1 MFFFMTMKNLEWQR
15 SKVVAQDFVYSF
27 NRLIDS
33 TVAST
38 GGWLFNDKVDKSNPF
53 EALNDS
59 TFRINLR
66 TPFHPMLGLLT
77 LQYCSVVPKEIVDFY
92 GKDFR
97 AHPVGTGPFKLVR
110 WEESNVLVLT
120 KNENYFE
127 RDSAGNRLPYLQ
139 GVRISFMADKGSE
152 FLQFS
157 QGKLDF
163 MTGLDISYKDK
174 LLTATGELNAEW
186 KDKINFEKMPYLN
199 TEYLGISMAKQPIPK
214 R

>member
-1 MFFFMTMKNLEWQR
+1 MKTQDPEKLIQQPCIAKSWKISEDGLNYVFDLRTDVFFHDHDKFKDGKGR
-15 SKVVAQDFVYSF
+15 KVVAQDFVYSF
-27 NRLIDS
+27 KRLIDS

-53 EALNDS
+53 ESLNDA

-120 KNENYFE
+120 KNENCKNS
-127 RDSAGNRLPYLQ
+127 DPLSA
-139 GVRISFMADKGSE
+139 I
-152 FLQFS
+152 
-157 QGKLDF
+157 KL
-163 MTGLDISYKDK
+163 MRT
-174 LLTATGELNAEW
+174 
-186 KDKINFEKMPYLN
+186 PC
-199 TEYLGISMAKQPIPK
+199 